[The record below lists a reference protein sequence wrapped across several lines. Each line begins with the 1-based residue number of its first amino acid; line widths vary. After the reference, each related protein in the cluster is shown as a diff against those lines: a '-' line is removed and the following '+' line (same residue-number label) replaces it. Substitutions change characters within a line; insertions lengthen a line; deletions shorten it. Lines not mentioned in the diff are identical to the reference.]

1 MQVFLLKR
9 TLWHKCFPA
18 NALRN
23 IYENIFKWPDEKF
36 GPTLLKSSSSHIF
49 FKIYIF
55 KNFSTFT
62 EKHLCWNLFLIKL
75 QTSRPATQ
83 VLKRDCNTG
92 VFLRI
97 LKKIKNSFFIEHF
110 VAAFFYSSRTFAA
123 LNFESTSVWW
133 NFLIHKPNS

>member
-1 MQVFLLKR
+1 MIIFFRLIRLYIYN
-9 TLWHKCFPA
+9 LWYKCFPA

-23 IYENIFKWPDEKF
+23 IFENIFKWPDEKF
-36 GPTLLKSSSSHIF
+36 GPTLLKSSSSQIF
-49 FKIYIF
+49 FKIYIL
-55 KNFSTFT
+55 KNFATFT

-75 QTSRPATQ
+75 QTWRPATQ

-110 VAAFFYSSRTFAA
+110 VAAFF
-123 LNFESTSVWW
+123 
-133 NFLIHKPNS
+133 IHREHLLFQISNQQAYGEIF